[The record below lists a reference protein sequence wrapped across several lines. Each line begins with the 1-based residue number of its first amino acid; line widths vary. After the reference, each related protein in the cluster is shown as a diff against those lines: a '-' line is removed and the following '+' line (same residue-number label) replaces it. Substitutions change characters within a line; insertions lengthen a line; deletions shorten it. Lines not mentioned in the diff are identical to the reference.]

1 MINYYRT
8 TYIDEYANTNSL
20 TITMKNIL
28 YFFILD

>member
-8 TYIDEYANTNSL
+8 TYLDEYANINSL

-28 YFFILD
+28 YFLF